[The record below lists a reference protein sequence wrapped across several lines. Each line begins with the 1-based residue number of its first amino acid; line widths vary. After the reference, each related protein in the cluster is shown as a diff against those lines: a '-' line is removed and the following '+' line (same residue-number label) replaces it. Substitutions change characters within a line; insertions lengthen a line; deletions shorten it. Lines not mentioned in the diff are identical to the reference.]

1 MGMFSKII
9 SIVYILVGL
18 YLVNFHFKVISLGI
32 PENIE
37 SWIVLI
43 GGIIFLAHGLLFLL
57 RRAKKA
63 SENF

>member
-9 SIVYILVGL
+9 AIVYILVGL

-43 GGIIFLAHGLLFLL
+43 GGIIILAHGLLFLL

>member
-9 SIVYILVGL
+9 ALIYLLVGL
-18 YLVNFHFKVISLGI
+18 YLLNFHFKVISLGV

-43 GGIIFLAHGLLFLL
+43 GGVIILITGIRFLMK
-57 RRAKKA
+57 RAKKA

>member
-9 SIVYILVGL
+9 ALLYILVGL
-18 YLVNFHFKVISLGI
+18 YLVNFHFKIISLGL

-43 GGIIFLAHGLLFLL
+43 GGVLVLVRGIRFLIK
-57 RRAKKA
+57 RAKRA
-63 SENF
+63 SEHL